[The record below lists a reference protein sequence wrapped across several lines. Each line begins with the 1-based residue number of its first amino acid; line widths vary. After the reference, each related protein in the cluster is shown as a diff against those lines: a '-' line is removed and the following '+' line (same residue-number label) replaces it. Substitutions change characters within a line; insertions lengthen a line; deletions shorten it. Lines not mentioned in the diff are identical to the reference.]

1 MLSERQKK
9 LSRLQLEHFH
19 TARGSDGLYVS
30 YVSRMGVSVEGVAGT
45 EWNVEAGVWV
55 RNMMLDVG
63 VCLVTVG
70 KEREKALCDC
80 VGRQYGWQQ

>member
-30 YVSRMGVSVEGVAGT
+30 YVSHGMGARVEDGADMSCNVGAG
-45 EWNVEAGVWV
+45 GWV
-55 RNMMLDVG
+55 RNMMPGFG
-63 VCLVTVG
+63 VCLVTRG

-80 VGRQYGWQQ
+80 VGRQN

>member
-30 YVSRMGVSVEGVAGT
+30 HVVAGILRKAGKHSNGGADNEERNTILGFGVCVVVEG
-45 EWNVEAGVWV
+45 
-55 RNMMLDVG
+55 
-63 VCLVTVG
+63 
-70 KEREKALCDC
+70 KEE
-80 VGRQYGWQQ
+80 